1 MSQRYVEQV
10 IGRLATDE
18 EFRFRFEAN
27 KEAVLGELVAGGAM
41 LTPVELRALAE
52 LDLTACQRFAG
63 CIDPRLQ
70 KISLA
75 RRRP

>member
-18 EFRFRFEAN
+18 EFRFRFETN
-27 KEAVLGELVAGGAM
+27 KEAVLEELIASGAM
-41 LTPVELRALAE
+41 LTPVEVRALAE
-52 LDLTACQRFAG
+52 LDPTAARRFAG

-70 KISLA
+70 KISL